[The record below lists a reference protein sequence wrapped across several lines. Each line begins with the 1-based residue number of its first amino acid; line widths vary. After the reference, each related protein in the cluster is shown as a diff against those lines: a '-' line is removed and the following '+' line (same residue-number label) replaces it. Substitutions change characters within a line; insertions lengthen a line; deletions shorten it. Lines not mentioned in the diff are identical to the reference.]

1 MRLLPSD
8 GKGVLIKQPHHSL
21 SGYSLKNEMS
31 FYFQI
36 IQWCSGDEF
45 TSPGSLDQKK
55 HSIFPLAFRK
65 NLCDNKIVC
74 ILFFRALSSLCSFEY
89 TNEYTTYFMHWK
101 KTSTV
106 VLPCFWGQHLVMHKI
121 KIHLLE
127 MQNDRK
133 IKSYFLKNSSKLSDL
148 YALYGNSTQK
158 HYIPAPQHSFSL
170 SFCFFFLLQDCA
182 CVQEELKG
190 FTAAVGTG
198 WPWEMWKL
206 KSRGDTSGQV
216 NGDYVPP
223 SNCK

>member
-1 MRLLPSD
+1 M
-8 GKGVLIKQPHHSL
+8 
-21 SGYSLKNEMS
+21 
-31 FYFQI
+31 
-36 IQWCSGDEF
+36 
-45 TSPGSLDQKK
+45 T
-55 HSIFPLAFRK
+55 
-65 NLCDNKIVC
+65 NKIVC

-133 IKSYFLKNSSKLSDL
+133 IKSYFLKNSSKLSDSICL
-148 YALYGNSTQK
+148 IWQ
-158 HYIPAPQHSFSL
+158 QHTKTLHSSPTTLFQSL
-170 SFCFFFLLQDCA
+170 FLFFFLLQDCA

-206 KSRGDTSGQV
+206 KSRGNTSGQV

>member
-1 MRLLPSD
+1 M
-8 GKGVLIKQPHHSL
+8 
-21 SGYSLKNEMS
+21 
-31 FYFQI
+31 
-36 IQWCSGDEF
+36 
-45 TSPGSLDQKK
+45 T
-55 HSIFPLAFRK
+55 
-65 NLCDNKIVC
+65 NKIVC

-133 IKSYFLKNSSKLSDL
+133 RQKSYFLKNSSKLSDFICL
-148 YALYGNSTQK
+148 IWQ
-158 HYIPAPQHSFSL
+158 QHTKTLHSSPTTLFQSL
-170 SFCFFFLLQDCA
+170 FLFFFLLQDCA
-182 CVQEELKG
+182 CVQELKG